1 MSAIVPVASVSAA
14 ATVVARPQ
22 ADRQEPQNLASAAP
36 AAITVKSAAA
46 ASTTPA
52 APVKH
57 VQPIRYYGG
66 LDGMNATNLIV
77 ALQANGFVSDGY
89 SARAIETGGTPPPTI
104 VDRGA

>member
-1 MSAIVPVASVSAA
+1 VSAVQT
-14 ATVVARPQ
+14 ATTRPQ
-22 ADRQEPQNLASAAP
+22 ADRPEPQQQAAP
-36 AAITVKSAAA
+36 I
-46 ASTTPA
+46 
-52 APVKH
+52 VKH

>member
-1 MSAIVPVASVSAA
+1 MSAIVPVANVSAA
-14 ATVVARPQ
+14 ATVIARPH
-22 ADRQEPQNLASAAP
+22 ADRPEPQTPVSAEQP
-36 AAITVKSAAA
+36 
-46 ASTTPA
+46 P

-66 LDGMNATNLIV
+66 IDGMNATNLIV
-77 ALQANGFVSDGY
+77 ALQANGFISDGY

>member
-1 MSAIVPVASVSAA
+1 VSAIVPVASVSAI
-14 ATVVARPQ
+14 TIARPHT
-22 ADRQEPQNLASAAP
+22 DRQEPLQQAAAP
-36 AAITVKSAAA
+36 
-46 ASTTPA
+46 

-57 VQPIRYYGG
+57 IQPIRYYGG

-89 SARAIETGGTPPPTI
+89 SARAIETGGTPPPAI

>member
-1 MSAIVPVASVSAA
+1 VSAIVPVASVSAA
-14 ATVVARPQ
+14 ATVIARPQ
-22 ADRQEPQNLASAAP
+22 ADRPEPPRIAP
-36 AAITVKSAAA
+36 ATQQ
-46 ASTTPA
+46 A

-77 ALQANGFVSDGY
+77 ALQSNTVASGGY
-89 SARAIETGGTPPPTI
+89 SARAIETGGTPPPAI